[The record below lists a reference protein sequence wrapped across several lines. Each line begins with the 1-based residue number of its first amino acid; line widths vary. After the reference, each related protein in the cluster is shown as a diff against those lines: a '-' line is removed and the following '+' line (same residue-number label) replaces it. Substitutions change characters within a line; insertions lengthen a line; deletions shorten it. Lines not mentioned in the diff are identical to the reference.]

1 MVGMMSLFR
10 CRVADSVW
18 LRSEQW
24 SIYLIHI
31 DKVEPPWTENT
42 ASALFELLDVVK
54 ETRRMGGD
62 WADITYLVWQKL
74 VIRTLTRNY

>member
-1 MVGMMSLFR
+1 MMSLFR

-31 DKVEPPWTENT
+31 YKVEPPWAENT
-42 ASALFELLDVVK
+42 ASALFELLDIVK

-62 WADITYLVWQKL
+62 WVDITYLVWQKL